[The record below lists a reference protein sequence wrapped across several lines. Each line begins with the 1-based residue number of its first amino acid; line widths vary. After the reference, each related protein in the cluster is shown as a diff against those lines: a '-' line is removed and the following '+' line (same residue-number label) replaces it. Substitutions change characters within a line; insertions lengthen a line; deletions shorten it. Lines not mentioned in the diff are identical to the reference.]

1 MIKSA
6 CRILVENMTGL
17 PNIQIQIDELYGM
30 VEQQNKMLTDI
41 NVKSSKF
48 VYSLLEP
55 LRLFWVDDRPDGVCT
70 LWVIIF
76 LLCYPRSFT

>member
-1 MIKSA
+1 MPTEQGVIQNGNTPMAFLFADIFMIKSA

-55 LRLFWVDDRPDGVCT
+55 LRLF
-70 LWVIIF
+70 
-76 LLCYPRSFT
+76 